1 MAHSGSV
8 LSGVCLPCDCFAHH
22 VLLLV
27 QDKKYGFGGAER
39 KRAKLNDK
47 K

>member
-1 MAHSGSV
+1 LLIS
-8 LSGVCLPCDCFAHH
+8 LSFPPGA
-22 VLLLV
+22 

-39 KRAKLNDK
+39 KKAKLNDK

>member
-1 MAHSGSV
+1 MFHPYSLRS
-8 LSGVCLPCDCFAHH
+8 H
-22 VLLLV
+22 LLLLSLYLYL

-39 KRAKLNDK
+39 KKAKLNDK